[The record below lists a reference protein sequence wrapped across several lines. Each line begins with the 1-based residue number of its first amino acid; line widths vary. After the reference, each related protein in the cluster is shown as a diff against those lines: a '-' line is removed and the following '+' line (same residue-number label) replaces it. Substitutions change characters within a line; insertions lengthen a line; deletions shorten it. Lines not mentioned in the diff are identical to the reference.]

1 MKNSDQLSQLVT
13 TFERWRINR
22 ANRNI
27 PTPTEL
33 RRKAVSLKTNYAS
46 SKITRALRISGTQ
59 LKLWS
64 QEFERLDDEV
74 EFVSL
79 PNAPEIISNNTPEPT
94 VVLELTLPQ
103 GEKLRLT
110 GLITPSFMATMIKE
124 MRA

>member
-1 MKNSDQLSQLVT
+1 MKNSAQLSQLVT
-13 TFERWRINR
+13 CFERWRINR

-27 PTPTEL
+27 PTPNEL
-33 RRKAVSLKTNYAS
+33 RRKAVSLKTNYTS

-64 QEFERLDDEV
+64 QEFEHLDDEV

-79 PNAPEIISNNTPEPT
+79 PNPPEHT
-94 VVLELTLPQ
+94 VVLEFNLPQ

-110 GLITPSFMATMIKE
+110 GLITASFVATMIKE